1 MNKLSQWFKDLKY
14 RRKILVICL
23 LSSLLPVTALGSY
36 CYFQIQKL
44 LINREKEV
52 LEETLHQ
59 AILSLDYKI
68 NSYNDAMN
76 QIVWNQN
83 IKSGLTANYDN
94 NFDMYTMYRDHLKP
108 LIFNVKNS
116 QTDINRITV
125 YSNNNTLFPHGTFLR
140 PLTDVEK
147 LEWFPE
153 VIKNASAHLLVS
165 SDKNSFEM
173 ASKIFD
179 YNGNNINIVY
189 MDIHY
194 QSFFNPLSNLFEN
207 SYGLIILDEKKQ
219 PVYNHQNFNKNKQSY
234 TLSVDELLNKINNG
248 SLKNEYVFKSA
259 KFQSNEW
266 TAYLFRPF
274 DIVSQSTSPIM
285 TWVIIVIILCIF
297 TLYLS
302 IFFLSKVVVRP
313 LELLAANM
321 KQIEKGDLTV
331 TVTHSSQ
338 DEIGD
343 VIGQFGDMV
352 HNLQEMINEV
362 YKSKIAQQEYEMKA
376 LQAQINPHFFYNSLS
391 LINSKAILVGQ
402 EDISEMAQLLSTF
415 YRTTLNKGKN
425 MITVK
430 DEIENTIS
438 YMKIQQMMH
447 SNSFDLSIIVDDQI
461 LGHTMINLLL
471 QPLVENA
478 INHGIDHKED
488 RERGIVT
495 IIGKQADNDLL
506 FTISDNGIG
515 MEPEILETILTTK
528 TTGYGVQNVHHR
540 IKLAYGE
547 SYGLSYTSKLG
558 KGTTVE
564 VRIPKIL

>member
-1 MNKLSQWFKDLKY
+1 
-14 RRKILVICL
+14 
-23 LSSLLPVTALGSY
+23 
-36 CYFQIQKL
+36 
-44 LINREKEV
+44 
-52 LEETLHQ
+52 
-59 AILSLDYKI
+59 
-68 NSYNDAMN
+68 
-76 QIVWNQN
+76 
-83 IKSGLTANYDN
+83 
-94 NFDMYTMYRDHLKP
+94 
-108 LIFNVKNS
+108 
-116 QTDINRITV
+116 
-125 YSNNNTLFPHGTFLR
+125 
-140 PLTDVEK
+140 
-147 LEWFPE
+147 
-153 VIKNASAHLLVS
+153 
-165 SDKNSFEM
+165 
-173 ASKIFD
+173 
-179 YNGNNINIVY
+179 
-189 MDIHY
+189 
-194 QSFFNPLSNLFEN
+194 
-207 SYGLIILDEKKQ
+207 
-219 PVYNHQNFNKNKQSY
+219 
-234 TLSVDELLNKINNG
+234 
-248 SLKNEYVFKSA
+248 
-259 KFQSNEW
+259 
-266 TAYLFRPF
+266 
-274 DIVSQSTSPIM
+274 
-285 TWVIIVIILCIF
+285 
-297 TLYLS
+297 
-302 IFFLSKVVVRP
+302 
-313 LELLAANM
+313 M

-488 RERGIVT
+488 RERGLVT

-506 FTISDNGIG
+506 FTISDNGNG

-528 TTGYGVQNVHHR
+528 TAGYGVQNVHHR

-547 SYGLSYTSKLG
+547 AYGLSYTSKLG

>member
-1 MNKLSQWFKDLKY
+1 
-14 RRKILVICL
+14 
-23 LSSLLPVTALGSY
+23 
-36 CYFQIQKL
+36 
-44 LINREKEV
+44 
-52 LEETLHQ
+52 
-59 AILSLDYKI
+59 
-68 NSYNDAMN
+68 
-76 QIVWNQN
+76 
-83 IKSGLTANYDN
+83 
-94 NFDMYTMYRDHLKP
+94 
-108 LIFNVKNS
+108 
-116 QTDINRITV
+116 
-125 YSNNNTLFPHGTFLR
+125 
-140 PLTDVEK
+140 
-147 LEWFPE
+147 
-153 VIKNASAHLLVS
+153 
-165 SDKNSFEM
+165 
-173 ASKIFD
+173 
-179 YNGNNINIVY
+179 

-219 PVYNHQNFNKNKQSY
+219 PVYIHQNFNKKGTSH
-234 TLSVDELLNKINNG
+234 TLSAGELLNKINNG
-248 SLKNEYVFKSA
+248 SLKTEYVYKSA
-259 KFQSNEW
+259 NFQSNEW
-266 TAYLFRPF
+266 SAYLFRPL

-285 TWVIIVIILCIF
+285 TWVIIVIVLCIF

-331 TVTHSSQ
+331 TVTHSSR

-352 HNLQEMINEV
+352 HNLQEMIDEV

-391 LINSKAILVGQ
+391 LINSKAILVEQ

-430 DEIENTIS
+430 DELENTIS

-447 SNSFDLSIIVDDQI
+447 SNSFDLSINVDDQI
-461 LGHTMINLLL
+461 LGYTMINLLL

-495 IIGKQADNDLL
+495 IIGKQTDNDLL
-506 FTISDNGIG
+506 FTISDNGPG

-528 TTGYGVQNVHHR
+528 TKGYGVQNVHHR

-547 SYGLSYTSKLG
+547 AYGLSYTSKRG

-564 VRIPKIL
+564 VQIPKVL